1 MCLQIV
7 VNNEEIVVRIETPDG
22 LVQVLESGLDLSADN
37 LARLNGNN
45 PNSSSGGGAGGDG
58 HKKNRKVSRV
68 PLSAVNL
75 CAELSIK
82 DLVDDITEVMEHVKV
97 FLEPIAPAAN
107 NNL

>member
-1 MCLQIV
+1 M
-7 VNNEEIVVRIETPDG
+7 NNEEIVVRIETPDG

-45 PNSSSGGGAGGDG
+45 SSGGGDS
-58 HKKNRKVSRV
+58 HKKNRKVNRV